1 MADRARMAAPGNRP
15 AAAVTHEDWERA
27 KGILDAA
34 LELPAVERSAF
45 VAAAAGGDAALAR
58 EVESLLAANEGDWKL
73 FDASRT
79 GWAAAF
85 EPPEPPRRRIGERIG
100 AWEILEEIGHGGM
113 GQVYLARRADD
124 EFQKKVAIKLVRSG
138 MASAEVLQR
147 FRNER
152 QISAALEH
160 PGIARLIDGG
170 TTARGEPYFVMEY
183 VAGVPLLDYCR
194 DRRLSIR
201 DRLRLFREICAA
213 VQYAHQHLVV
223 HRDLKPGNVLV
234 SPEGVPTLLDFG
246 IAKLVGAGEGAPAG
260 EDTATLLRILTPE
273 YASPEQIRGRTVT
286 TASDVYSLGV
296 VLYELLTDEKPYRIE
311 TGDPEELLRVVCE
324 ADPERPSTRAAGL
337 GGDLDAIVLRAMRK
351 EPRLRYASADH
362 LSEDIRRHLDGQPV
376 LARRGTLSYRAGKF
390 ARRHRVGLAAVVL
403 LVLALGGGVAAT
415 LREARRARR
424 AEARAE
430 RRFNDVRRL
439 ANSFLFEF
447 HDAIRD
453 LPGTTAARALVVMR
467 ALEYLDSL
475 AKESEG
481 DRALR
486 RELAEAYRRVG
497 DVQGNPFMANLGDLG
512 GAVASYSKAIA
523 LLEPGIGAPEAS
535 DAERATLAMSYL
547 GGGSVGL
554 SQGNPRLALAMAR
567 KGLALRQALAAR
579 DPGNVARQMDLSQA
593 WQFVAFDATAAGK
606 KEEAAAALAA
616 QASILEVRRRSDPAD
631 RGVRRSLAQNLY
643 LSAEALQNQ
652 GDGTR
657 ALDGYRQAAKIQE
670 DLVRE
675 DPASVS
681 FRRDLAWSRIQTGN
695 LELALSNPEAALEEY
710 GRALVLFEA
719 LVAADAKST
728 DPVFG
733 VALSRHNL
741 GEALA
746 KLGRVPEALAEFRQA
761 RVGYEAVVAAAPSNA
776 WTSGMLGMLYV
787 RTAELGGGADRA
799 AACELYAKALS
810 LLEPIAAATG
820 LPPDRQELFERAKA
834 QIVGCSGSAGR

>member
-1 MADRARMAAPGNRP
+1 MNP
-15 AAAVTHEDWERA
+15 EDWERA
-27 KGILDAA
+27 KDILDAA
-34 LELPAVERSAF
+34 LELPAAERSAY
-45 VAAAAGGDAALAR
+45 VAAATGGDAALAR
-58 EVESLLAANEGDWKL
+58 EVESLLAANEGDWEL
-73 FDASRT
+73 FDASRA
-79 GWAAAF
+79 GWAPPF
-85 EPPEPPRRRIGERIG
+85 EPPEPARRRIGERIG

-170 TTARGEPYFVMEY
+170 TTERGEPYFVMEY
-183 VAGVPLLDYCR
+183 VPGVPLLEYCR
-194 DRRLSIR
+194 SRRLSVP

-246 IAKLVGAGEGAPAG
+246 IAKLVGVGDGAPAR

-296 VLYELLTDEKPYRIE
+296 VLYELLTDQKPYRIE

-324 ADPERPSTRAAGL
+324 SDPDRPSTRAAGL
-337 GGDLDAIVLRAMRK
+337 GADLDAIVLRAMRK
-351 EPRLRYASADH
+351 EPSSRYASAEH
-362 LSEDIRRHLDGQPV
+362 LSEDIRRHLEGQPV
-376 LARRGTLSYRAGKF
+376 LARRGTLTYRAAKF
-390 ARRHRVGLAAVVL
+390 ARRHRVGLAATVL
-403 LVLALGGGVAAT
+403 LALALAGGIAAT
-415 LREARRARR
+415 LREAGRARR

-453 LPGTTAARALVVMR
+453 LPGTTAARALVVTR

-497 DVQGNPFMANLGDLG
+497 DVQGNPFMANLGDLR
-512 GAVASYSKAIA
+512 GAVASYGKAIA
-523 LLEPGIGAPEAS
+523 LLEPAVASPDAS
-535 DAERATLAMSYL
+535 DEERATLATAYL
-547 GGGSVGL
+547 AGGGLLL
-554 SQGNPRLALAMAR
+554 SEGNPRPALEMAK

-579 DPGNVARQMDLSQA
+579 APGDARRQMDLSQA
-593 WQFVAFDATAAGK
+593 WQYVAFDARAAGR

-616 QASILEVRRRSDPAD
+616 QAAILEARRRADPTD
-631 RGVRRSLAQNLY
+631 RGVRRSLGQNLY
-643 LSAEALQNQ
+643 LSAEALKNA
-652 GDGTR
+652 GDG
-657 ALDGYRQAAKIQE
+657 AGSLDAYRKAAKIQE

-675 DPASVS
+675 DPSSVTY
-681 FRRDLAWSRIQTGN
+681 RRDLAWSHIETGN
-695 LELALSNPEAALEEY
+695 LEIALENPAAALEEY
-710 GRALVLFEA
+710 RSALAMFEA
-719 LVAADAKST
+719 LAAADARST

-733 VALSRHNL
+733 IALARHNA
-741 GEALA
+741 GEALV
-746 KLGRVPEALAEFRQA
+746 KLDRAAEALGEYRRA
-761 RVGYEAVVAAAPSNA
+761 RTCYEAVVAAAPSNA
-776 WTSGMLGMLYV
+776 WASGMLATLYV
-787 RTAELGGGADRA
+787 RTAELEARTDRA
-799 AACELYAKALS
+799 ASCQLYARAVALFGS
-810 LLEPIAAATG
+810 LAAG
-820 LPPDRQELFERAKA
+820 GSLPPDRKEQFERARA
-834 QIVGCSGSAGR
+834 QFAACPDAGGR